1 MNIIFLGFEGVINSD
16 DFLARQAAYQITNKR
31 DWITDGG
38 DYYVDPEAVKRLV
51 YVCETRKAR
60 IVITSIWRL
69 DNFEETIKHLADFRD
84 MAPLIPYIID
94 ITPRLRRRIRG
105 REIEQWL
112 SEHDNVEQY
121 VIVNFD
127 NDMTKEQ
134 KKGHLVLTNYS
145 EGFDYKKMKK
155 VCELFDK
162 QKQIA
167 IKK

>member
-1 MNIIFLGFEGVINSD
+1 
-16 DFLARQAAYQITNKR
+16 
-31 DWITDGG
+31 
-38 DYYVDPEAVKRLV
+38 
-51 YVCETRKAR
+51 
-60 IVITSIWRL
+60 
-69 DNFEETIKHLADFRD
+69 

-145 EGFDYKKMKK
+145 EGFDYRKMKK

-162 QKQIA
+162 QKQITV
-167 IKK
+167 KK